1 MISVLL
7 LAATLSSPPPSA
19 GPAAPAAA
27 EAHPAGHA
35 EGAPSAHA
43 DGEPAAAGE
52 EHEAGH
58 EGPAEILMHHV
69 LDRPLP
75 FFGHADYGGL
85 HFGPTRHLLF
95 FVIVSGLVL
104 LMVRLAIRSYREGIP
119 SGVGSAVEGVV
130 VFIRDDIAEQNIG
143 HDGRKF
149 VPLLCSFFFFIL
161 IAALFGLIPGSATST
176 GNISVTMGLAVVSF
190 AAMQY
195 AGISKYGFVHHFT
208 GMIPPGLPKWLV
220 PIMIPVEIVGLFTK
234 PMALMIRL
242 FANMLAGHMVITV
255 LLMLIPIMSAIHIA
269 FGVVTIPISLG
280 LALFV
285 MLLEVLVAFIQA
297 YIFTLLSA
305 IFIGMFAHPAH

>member
-1 MISVLL
+1 MILA
-7 LAATLSSPPPSA
+7 LAAAAALSSPPLPSPSA
-19 GPAAPAAA
+19 AAPHAQ
-27 EAHPAGHA
+27 HA
-35 EGAPSAHA
+35 EGAPSAHPEA
-43 DGEPAAAGE
+43 TAGAE
-52 EHEAGH
+52 ETSDAGH

-69 LDRPLP
+69 LDRPLAP
-75 FFGHADYGGL
+75 AGHADYGGL
-85 HFGPTRHLLF
+85 HFEPTRHLLF
-95 FVIVSGLVL
+95 FVIVSALVL
-104 LMVRLAIRSYREGIP
+104 LVVRLAIRSYRDRVP
-119 SGVGSAVEGVV
+119 TGVGAAVEGLVL
-130 VFIRDDIAEQNIG
+130 FIRDDIAEQNIG

-161 IAALFGLIPGSATST
+161 IAALFGLIPFSATST

-195 AGISKYGFVHHFT
+195 AGISKYGVVHHFT

-255 LLMLIPIMSAIHIA
+255 LLMLIPIMAAIHLA
-269 FGVVTIPISLG
+269 FGLVTIPISLG